1 VKSFSGDITDAKDVA
16 AAVSGVQAVIHL
28 AAVLHIVNPP
38 EHLRDR
44 YWRVNVE
51 GTKTV
56 VDAAVDAGIS
66 RILFFSTIAVYG
78 NTRGQIVDE
87 RTPPQPD
94 TFYGQTKLEAERI
107 VLGAKN
113 SAGDHIGTVLRL
125 GAIYGSRIKGNYQ
138 HLLTALD
145 RGIFLPIGKG
155 RNRRTMIYEKDA
167 AAAATLALAH
177 PAARGRLYNVSDGKH
192 HLMKEILSTMC
203 QALGRTPPRLSL
215 PVAPVRFLAGFFEE
229 TAKIGGWRPPF
240 TRETIDK
247 YLEDVAVDSGLIR
260 KELGFEAKFDLLAGW
275 QNTVREIRRADKGIK
290 P

>member
-1 VKSFSGDITDAKDVA
+1 MVFTDAKDVA

-167 AAAATLALAH
+167 RRTQHSLILPRGAGYAT
-177 PAARGRLYNVSDGKH
+177 SDGKH
-192 HLMKEILSTMC
+192 HLMKENFRPGSRPWD
-203 QALGRTPPRLSL
+203 ARL
-215 PVAPVRFLAGFFEE
+215 PAFPTVRRSAFAGF
-229 TAKIGGWRPPF
+229 
-240 TRETIDK
+240 
-247 YLEDVAVDSGLIR
+247 
-260 KELGFEAKFDLLAGW
+260 
-275 QNTVREIRRADKGIK
+275 
-290 P
+290 